1 MASQPS
7 LDLVETRRGLK
18 TKHIHLH
25 AGKEAGDAFLR
36 AAAVQSKQ
44 LNEPDD
50 SANTLIEAYKS
61 YRKTNPEDAAQAL
74 ERAIAHYTSK
84 GNFRRAATNQQ
95 NLAELYE
102 VEIADPKRAIAAYDT
117 AAGWFE
123 SDNAEA

>member
-1 MASQPS
+1 MFSRTRI
-7 LDLVETRRGLK
+7 ETRLNK
-18 TKHIHLH
+18 FPSNS
-25 AGKEAGDAFLR
+25 GKEAGDAFLR
-36 AAAVQSKQ
+36 ASAIQSKN

-50 SANTLIEAYKS
+50 AANTLIEAYKS
-61 YRKTNPEDAAQAL
+61 YRKTDPEDAAKAL

-102 VEIADPKRAIAAYDT
+102 VEIADNKRAIAAYDT